1 MVSSTEG
8 KLGLLV
14 PKLLKISRWLVRLRS
29 YWSLKATRYLQRL
42 YVHELLLIW
51 QSKSVLEPQFYPLN
65 YSIPWNIQTFSSNI
79 IITNLK
85 QLDIYQVW
93 AAAFFFFFF
102 NFLLLEAFSKV
113 KMLELHL
120 WKWKF
125 KGSPFVMA
133 VSKLDMY
140 FQVCSLNIASISHLG
155 SLKSVISA
163 CVSKC
168 NTGSCMFSYNY
179 FIV

>member
-1 MVSSTEG
+1 MLSSTRG

-14 PKLLKISRWLVRLRS
+14 PKLLRISRWLVRLRS
-29 YWSLKATRYLQRL
+29 YWRPEATRYLQRL
-42 YVHELLLIW
+42 YVYKLSLVW

-102 NFLLLEAFSKV
+102 WFWGLSVKL

-120 WKWKF
+120 WKRKF
-125 KGSPFVMA
+125 KGSPFVMTI
-133 VSKLDMY
+133 SKLDMLY

-155 SLKSVISA
+155 SL
-163 CVSKC
+163 
-168 NTGSCMFSYNY
+168 
-179 FIV
+179 

>member
-1 MVSSTEG
+1 MVSSTRG

-14 PKLLKISRWLVRLRS
+14 PKLLRISRWLVRLRS
-29 YWSLKATRYLQRL
+29 YWRPEATRYLQRL
-42 YVHELLLIW
+42 YVYKLSLVW

-102 NFLLLEAFSKV
+102 LILGAFSKV
-113 KMLELHL
+113 KNV
-120 WKWKF
+120 
-125 KGSPFVMA
+125 GTSFVEKK
-133 VSKLDMY
+133 VQRITLCNDY
-140 FQVCSLNIASISHLG
+140 F
-155 SLKSVISA
+155 
-163 CVSKC
+163 
-168 NTGSCMFSYNY
+168 
-179 FIV
+179 